1 MQGPCFCF
9 SILYVIKS
17 LWIISKSIP
26 IWPLI
31 SVSFNFCRRLHQ
43 QCRSSGKDG
52 FGSVYKGQLHTGGLI
67 AVKML
72 ENSNFSAVEFI
83 NEVSTIGRIH
93 HVNVV
98 QLLGFYSEGSK
109 RALVYEYMPNGSLD
123 RHIFPNEG
131 RGKSFSWEK
140 LHEVA
145 LGTARG
151 IEYLHNG
158 WHTCMHVFV
167 CVSLRVCVYI
177 CMNK

>member
-1 MQGPCFCF
+1 SWVF
-9 SILYVIKS
+9 
-17 LWIISKSIP
+17 ISKV
-26 IWPLI
+26 LVVLNR
-31 SVSFNFCRRLHQ
+31 SVDNPSYEDLRKLLDSGLDLTW
-43 QCRSSGKDG
+43 SSGKDG

-158 WHTCMHVFV
+158 
-167 CVSLRVCVYI
+167 
-177 CMNK
+177 